1 MTKTHG
7 EGADG
12 VERCRGAVVSG
23 NADGV
28 CSARGSAV
36 NGRPQTMEVE
46 RMAMSEIRRDRTA
59 AVGSIRRIAWGA
71 IVAGTLLALAIQFML
86 GLLGLGIGLVSIN
99 AGADIASD
107 ATAFASVA
115 GLWTVA
121 VVLIGLFLG
130 AYTAAR
136 LAGSPD
142 RLDALLH
149 GVITWASA
157 TLVVIVLLTSSSSAL
172 IGGAF
177 GAVGNSIQGLTQ
189 AAEAVAPQIGVL
201 PPSIRSEVDD
211 LFRQAGAA
219 KPEAAPAGED
229 DSNPAPAANASQA
242 AGTATP
248 AAASSGGSAYAD
260 LAAGLAETAS
270 QEDRQKALAVLT
282 GRGGLSQAAA
292 EERLQ
297 AFQQRYDQ
305 SVRQA
310 REAAS
315 AAASA
320 VSAGAFGAFISLL
333 LGLLVGAV
341 GGILGKP
348 RQAVY
353 STSS

>member
-1 MTKTHG
+1 
-7 EGADG
+7 
-12 VERCRGAVVSG
+12 
-23 NADGV
+23 
-28 CSARGSAV
+28 
-36 NGRPQTMEVE
+36 
-46 RMAMSEIRRDRTA
+46 MSEIRRDRTA

-99 AGADIASD
+99 AGADIAAD
-107 ATAFASVA
+107 AAAFASVA

-189 AAEAVAPQIGVL
+189 AAEAVAPQIGAL

-211 LFRQAGAA
+211 LFRQAAAA
-219 KPEAAPAGED
+219 KPATAPAGED
-229 DSNPAPAANASQA
+229 ETEASAASQTAGTAAPAATGPNE
-242 AGTATP
+242 
-248 AAASSGGSAYAD
+248 SSYSD
-260 LAAGLAETAS
+260 LAAGLAETAT

-282 GRGGLSQAAA
+282 GAGALSPAAA

-320 VSAGAFGAFISLL
+320 VSSGAFGAFVSLL
-333 LGLLVGAV
+333 LGLIVGAA
-341 GGILGKP
+341 GGIVGKP

-353 STSS
+353 STNS